1 VQRPSRERRP
11 RPLTLDALFEAGW
24 PGEHIVQTAA
34 HRRVYTAI
42 GTLRDLGL
50 RDVLIRR
57 DDGYLLAPDTRLVF
71 PAEPA

>member
-1 VQRPSRERRP
+1 MHAEHAGQALS
-11 RPLTLDALFEAGW
+11 LDALFEAGW
-24 PGEHIVQTAA
+24 PGENIVQSAA

-57 DDGYLLAPDTRLVF
+57 DDGYLLATDVRLTF
-71 PAEPA
+71 PAEPSV